1 MKKFFIVMGMPRS
14 GTTAVRT
21 SLASHPDLKCEYEL
35 FNEGNYNDGKPW
47 KKEQV
52 ADTIAHL
59 KTVDGLHHNYDLPRL
74 EHRKLVWNSL
84 KEMTTHVILVDRPN
98 GLDIFLSM
106 FFAKEYGHWHD
117 WVGNKYNKNKKQIPT
132 VVEINPERLK
142 KFLSTWIPKYL
153 AMHEEVKDFKNHII
167 VNYENFSRYTG
178 RELRRIQEYLD
189 VPFRRIVPQTRKFN
203 RQTKITNIEELREV
217 YSRHTN
223 DTKLVS

>member
-117 WVGNKYNKNKKQIPT
+117 WVGNKYNKNKKQIPS